1 MLLQK
6 LLPACLH
13 DLTSQ
18 TLLKSAPPDILTTL
32 ATALIIAYLALGF
45 RVHNYPCRISRA
57 VTEYSQDEID
67 IHQSYTVCTQMLRVG
82 LP

>member
-6 LLPACLH
+6 LLPACLQ

-45 RVHNYPCRISRA
+45 RVQSYPFRISRA
-57 VTEYSQDEID
+57 VAEYLQDEID
-67 IHQSYTVCTQMLRVG
+67 IHQSYAVCTQMLRVG

>member
-1 MLLQK
+1 MRAIANSIAEVVARLS
-6 LLPACLH
+6 PRF
-13 DLTSQ
+13 D
-18 TLLKSAPPDILTTL
+18 DILTTL

-45 RVHNYPCRISRA
+45 RVHNYPCRIPRA
-57 VTEYSQDEID
+57 ITEYSQDEID